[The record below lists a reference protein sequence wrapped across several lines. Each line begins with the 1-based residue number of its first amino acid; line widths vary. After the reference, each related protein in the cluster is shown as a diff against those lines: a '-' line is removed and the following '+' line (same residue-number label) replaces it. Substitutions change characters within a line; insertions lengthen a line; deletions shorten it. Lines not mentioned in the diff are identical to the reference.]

1 MLTGQAMST
10 MGKFVLLCC
19 HFDIVFLKLLV
30 AFFFVILLWHSGS
43 QRDVSAKCIL
53 GLWEPG
59 MWSLVSLSG
68 ASRGSGDF

>member
-30 AFFFVILLWHSGS
+30 AFFFCHPAVAFWESAGCQCQVHSGT
-43 QRDVSAKCIL
+43 L
-53 GLWEPG
+53 GAWHVVFG
-59 MWSLVSLSG
+59 
-68 ASRGSGDF
+68 